1 MLKNYHEDGF
11 TLVEVMIAL
20 LMAGIM
26 VAAIFTAFTTQHKS
40 YTMQE
45 LVAEMQQNLRVAQ
58 YGLTTNIRMAGYDPG
73 GKAGAGFVSADV
85 SRFNFTVDI
94 INSAGPTPE
103 YDGDVGD
110 LNENI
115 TIGFSAGNDGDNNG
129 LADDTDGDGEADVAT
144 MILENKDNLAAIT
157 VPPQDW
163 AFADNIEAI
172 EFQYLDEDGNILA
185 TPMAAG
191 SAQLDDIRSIRVS
204 ILARASRPDPNFL
217 NQSVY
222 TPASG
227 VAWDLNGAAAGN
239 AANDNFRRRLLI
251 TTIHCRNMGL

>member
-11 TLVEVMIAL
+11 TLIEVMIAL

-26 VAAIFTAFTTQHKS
+26 VSAIFTAFTTQRKS

-45 LVAEMQQNLRVAQ
+45 LVAELQQNLRVAQ
-58 YGLTTNIRMAGYDPG
+58 YGLTTNIRMAGYDPTG
-73 GKAGAGFVSADV
+73 DADAGFVSADV

-94 INSAGPTPE
+94 VNSAGPPPDG
-103 YDGDVGD
+103 DGDVVD
-110 LNENI
+110 ANEDVSL
-115 TIGFSAGNDGDNNG
+115 GLSAAHDADNDGRV
-129 LADDTDGDGEADVAT
+129 DDTTVLDNMSLGRDVGGGFQP
-144 MILENKDNLAAIT
+144 L
-157 VPPQDW
+157 
-163 AFADNIEAI
+163 ADNIEAI
-172 EFQYLDEDGNILA
+172 EFQYFDEDGNILA